1 MTARWTSPSHRQVI
15 RSVSTGLAI
24 RLIFRLLPST
34 HLQPF
39 LDRLP
44 PRVLERLRLS
54 VDSRFRRPPL
64 PRARTRLELIA
75 DALRH
80 RASIAVSLHLEGR
93 LWNPRPGLP
102 IHTLHLQAAM
112 IDPGREARVAK
123 RLVAHPCPALP
134 RELQLLDQGAQ
145 SMLRRA
151 ASFSSSTVFAPRPS
165 IPAWRVVA
173 SRCAWKLRASLPGK
187 SRGACTVRSRANPYR
202 SVSSRENPTASL
214 NLSAGESSMG
224 K

>member
-145 SMLRRA
+145 SHAATRGIIQLEHGLRSKALDPRLARGREQVCMEVARVA
-151 ASFSSSTVFAPRPS
+151 AGKVAGRVHGQVEGEPVSFGE
-165 IPAWRVVA
+165 
-173 SRCAWKLRASLPGK
+173 LP
-187 SRGACTVRSRANPYR
+187 
-202 SVSSRENPTASL
+202 
-214 NLSAGESSMG
+214 
-224 K
+224 